1 MASVKSVGEETKPP
15 LEKMLLV
22 DDKVEQDL
30 RDTLTLMI
38 PKTKNEGRRNTMETD
53 SQIKFSINDG
63 QDQESSNGS
72 QNG

>member
-1 MASVKSVGEETKPP
+1 MASVKSVGEEIKPP
-15 LEKMLLV
+15 LEKMSLV

-63 QDQESSNGS
+63 QDQESST
-72 QNG
+72 

>member
-63 QDQESSNGS
+63 QDQESST
-72 QNG
+72 